1 MQTKIAVQ
9 SDDFDVN
16 AEIAALTDGR
26 GDIGAVVTFSGH
38 VRGDDGLTAM
48 TLEHY
53 PGMTEREIAAHVE
66 EAQARWPLMGVSVIH
81 RIGKLLP
88 GARIVLVDS
97 DGVRATVTGSWL
109 RQMGFTD
116 VYVLRDGL
124 AGMPLETGPWR
135 PRVLGLSGIS
145 VSEVSATALRAPHA

>member
-1 MQTKIAVQ
+1 MQTKISVQ

-66 EAQARWPLMGVSVIH
+66 EARARWPLMGVSVIH

-88 GARIVLVDS
+88 GARIVLVVVASAHRAAAFEAANFLMDYLKTRAPFWKEEAREGSAHWVEARDS
-97 DGVRATVTGSWL
+97 DDEAAKRWK
-109 RQMGFTD
+109 
-116 VYVLRDGL
+116 
-124 AGMPLETGPWR
+124 
-135 PRVLGLSGIS
+135 
-145 VSEVSATALRAPHA
+145 